1 MKKLMELIEIKE
13 TGRLFRITEKEQIFF
28 IPQEEKEKT
37 TLEYALPKYTG
48 YELYYE
54 GGGRRPVQFV
64 SKTGKVRTLK
74 SEATIQKKFL
84 SSIEAILHF
93 EEEEVYLFE
102 TEEQLCKF
110 IEKHPYSKFVGY
122 MPFAPETIQKEKE
135 EKILETEEE
144 IERLEYLLKYK
155 KEKLQELKGE

>member
-1 MKKLMELIEIKE
+1 MELIEIKE
-13 TGRLFRITEKEQIFF
+13 TGRFFRITEKEQIFF

-54 GGGRRPVQFV
+54 GGGSRPVQFV
-64 SKTGKVRTLK
+64 SKTGKVRTL
-74 SEATIQKKFL
+74 
-84 SSIEAILHF
+84 ILHF

-110 IEKHPYSKFVGY
+110 IEAHPYSKFAGY

>member
-1 MKKLMELIEIKE
+1 MELIEIKE
-13 TGRLFRITEKEQIFF
+13 TGKFFRITEKEQILF

-48 YELYYE
+48 FELYSEY
-54 GGGRRPVQFV
+54 GGRPVQFV

-74 SEATIQKKFL
+74 SEVTIQKKFL

-93 EEEEVYLFE
+93 EDEEVYLFE

-110 IEKHPYSKFVGY
+110 IEEHPYSKFAGY

-135 EKILETEEE
+135 EKILEAEEKIKE
-144 IERLEYLLKYK
+144 LEYQLKLE
-155 KEKLQELKGE
+155 KEYLKELKGE

>member
-13 TGRLFRITEKEQIFF
+13 TGRFFRITEKEQIFF

-48 YELYYE
+48 FELYSEY
-54 GGGRRPVQFV
+54 GSRPVQFV

-110 IEKHPYSKFVGY
+110 IEEHPYSKFAGY

-135 EKILETEEE
+135 EKILEIEEE

>member
-1 MKKLMELIEIKE
+1 M
-13 TGRLFRITEKEQIFF
+13 
-28 IPQEEKEKT
+28 
-37 TLEYALPKYTG
+37 
-48 YELYYE
+48 YYE
-54 GGGRRPVQFV
+54 GGSLPVQFV

-110 IEKHPYSKFVGY
+110 IEEHPYSKFAGY
-122 MPFAPETIQKEKE
+122 MPFSPETIQKEKE

-144 IERLEYLLKYK
+144 IERLEYRLKVQ
-155 KEKLQELKGE
+155 KEILQKLKGE

>member
-1 MKKLMELIEIKE
+1 MKKLMELIEMKE
-13 TGRLFRITEKEQIFF
+13 SFKSFYLTQKEQILF

-48 YELYYE
+48 FELYSEY
-54 GGGRRPVQFV
+54 GSRPVQFV

-74 SEATIQKKFL
+74 SEVTIQKKFL

-110 IEKHPYSKFVGY
+110 IEEHPYSKFAGY

-135 EKILETEEE
+135 EKILEAEEKIKE
-144 IERLEYLLKYK
+144 LEYQLKLE
-155 KEKLQELKGE
+155 KEYLKELKGE

>member
-1 MKKLMELIEIKE
+1 MELIEIKE

-54 GGGRRPVQFV
+54 GGGSRPVQFV

-74 SEATIQKKFL
+74 YEATFQKKFL

-135 EKILETEEE
+135 EKILEAEEKIKE
-144 IERLEYLLKYK
+144 LEYQLKLE
-155 KEKLQELKGE
+155 KEYLKELKGE

>member
-13 TGRLFRITEKEQIFF
+13 TGKFFRITEKEQIFF

-54 GGGRRPVQFV
+54 GGGSRPVQFV
-64 SKTGKVRTLK
+64 SKT
-74 SEATIQKKFL
+74 ATIQKKFL
-84 SSIEAILHF
+84 SSIEAILHY

-110 IEKHPYSKFVGY
+110 IEEHPYSKFAGY

-144 IERLEYLLKYK
+144 IERLEYRLKVQ
-155 KEKLQELKGE
+155 KEILQKLKGE

>member
-1 MKKLMELIEIKE
+1 MKKLMELIEMKE
-13 TGRLFRITEKEQIFF
+13 SFKSFYLTQKEQILF
-28 IPQEEKEKT
+28 IPQEEKEKI

-48 YELYYE
+48 FELYSEY
-54 GGGRRPVQFV
+54 GSHPVQFV

-74 SEATIQKKFL
+74 SEVTIQKKFL

-110 IEKHPYSKFVGY
+110 IEEHPYSKFAGY

-135 EKILETEEE
+135 EKILEAEEKIKE
-144 IERLEYLLKYK
+144 LEYQLKLE
-155 KEKLQELKGE
+155 KEYLKELKGE

>member
-1 MKKLMELIEIKE
+1 MELIEIKE
-13 TGRLFRITEKEQIFF
+13 TGKFFRITEKEQIFF

-37 TLEYALPKYTG
+37 TLEYALPRYTG

-54 GGGRRPVQFV
+54 GGGSRPVQFV

-74 SEATIQKKFL
+74 SEATIQ
-84 SSIEAILHF
+84 
-93 EEEEVYLFE
+93 
-102 TEEQLCKF
+102 
-110 IEKHPYSKFVGY
+110 
-122 MPFAPETIQKEKE
+122 
-135 EKILETEEE
+135 E